1 VALPDNRN
9 RLSSDAVARL
19 LLAIRSGEAVSRRGA
34 RRIMA
39 LLERS
44 IAEADDARDPAN
56 QVLGFLGEGLPEG
69 ARLWSKAGWTSSVRH
84 DGAIVRLPD
93 GREFILV
100 VFLADRQLAGN
111 RLLLPFIA
119 RQVVKRLTA

>member
-34 RRIMA
+34 RRMMA

-84 DGAIVRLPD
+84 DAAIVRLPG

-100 VFLADRQLAGN
+100 VFLADRRLAGN
-111 RLLLPFIA
+111 RLLLPYIA